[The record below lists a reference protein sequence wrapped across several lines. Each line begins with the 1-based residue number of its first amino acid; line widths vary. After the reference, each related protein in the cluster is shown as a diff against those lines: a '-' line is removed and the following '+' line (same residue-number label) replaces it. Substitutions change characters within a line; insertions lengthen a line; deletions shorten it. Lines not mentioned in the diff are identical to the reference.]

1 MATRITYF
9 AIADDLSSPEE
20 PVGVL
25 RRTEWDGGGHDERF
39 GHNLTWIHSR
49 LRCSSERGDEDSDL
63 YEISEDE
70 ADRIV
75 ERIRRTVTGGYRRGG
90 SCTSSPANGA
100 HYYDLSEQAR

>member
-25 RRTEWDGGGHDERF
+25 RRIERDGGGHDERF
-39 GHNLTWIHSR
+39 GHNLRWTRSR
-49 LRCSSERGDEDSDL
+49 LRCSGERCDGDGDL

-70 ADRIV
+70 ANRIV
-75 ERIRRTVTGGYRRGG
+75 ERIRRTVTGAYRRG
-90 SCTSSPANGA
+90 SLCATP
-100 HYYDLSEQAR
+100 Y